1 MLCLAASTLASGA
14 ISGELKSVAAE
25 GPGVVET
32 ANRWD
37 GFYVGLFGGATSGAA
52 AIDGTVYNDGP
63 GTVLPG
69 GLADIANTLADFTFS
84 EAAGTYGVQA
94 GYNVQ
99 LDGVVLGLQADL
111 GRVGLSGSA
120 AAEYITLSTSVFVTD
135 SFETN
140 WMLALKPRIGVLATD
155 NLMLYATAGAA
166 LAKVTF
172 NHDFAAYSGFL
183 LVDAYLEDF
192 SETQTRLGWVAGA
205 GIEYALDDNWS
216 VGAEYTYTDLGSM
229 SVSNPITYFP
239 ALGSGELIDTQFQN
253 EFKLS
258 AHALRM
264 SVNYRF

>member
-1 MLCLAASTLASGA
+1 MAAG
-14 ISGELKSVAAE
+14 

-37 GFYVGLFGGATSGAA
+37 GFYVGLFGGATSGHAT
-52 AIDGTVYNDGP
+52 IDGTIYNDGP
-63 GTVLPG
+63 AVLPG
-69 GLADIANTLADFTFS
+69 GLAGTADTLADFTFS

-94 GYNVQ
+94 GFNVQ

-111 GRVGLSGSA
+111 GRLGLSGSA
-120 AAEYITLSTSVFVTD
+120 AAEAGNLFSYVSVTD

-140 WMLALKPRIGVLATD
+140 WMLALRPRIGVLATD

-172 NHDFAAYSGFL
+172 NHDFTAYEGFIL
-183 LVDAYLEDF
+183 ADAYLENF

-229 SVSNPITYFP
+229 SVTNPITHIP
-239 ALGSGELIDTQFQN
+239 ALNPAELLDTQFQN
-253 EFKLS
+253 DLKLS
-258 AHALRM
+258 AHAVRM